1 MMKTYY
7 FMLSWSRGLL
17 NCWDQILLEDL
28 VGNFWMSGYEVFS
41 IYSDKHIQF
50 ESSCNNMYCEIGM
63 SSPGS
68 AELLLRLSEE
78 GDQVSRLLICS
89 Y

>member
-1 MMKTYY
+1 MA
-7 FMLSWSRGLL
+7 R
-17 NCWDQILLEDL
+17 
-28 VGNFWMSGYEVFS
+28 YEVFS

-50 ESSCNNMYCEIGM
+50 ECSCNNMYCEIGM

-89 Y
+89 YQHRVSSEKEEKKKKKFGQTN